1 MNRTGYFDYIENQ
14 LNILSTRIKVRGKLN
29 ILDLHLHSEN
39 FYMDFFNLLYGW
51 NLENLNELS
60 QNIEGIDLIDNKN
73 KLIVQVSAT
82 STKQKIENTLAK
94 EIFEEYKN
102 YRFLFISI
110 ANLADNLRGN
120 VFKNPYNAE
129 FEPKE
134 DIYDISIIL
143 RNIIVL
149 SIDKQKQIYEFIRK
163 ELGDQVDIVKLDSDL
178 ADIINII
185 SNEALTNVNQEINI
199 NTFEIEKK
207 IKFNQLDMSGMI
219 IEDYKIYYSH
229 LSKKY
234 NEFDEQGANKSF
246 LVLQEIRHQYIKL
259 GSEKSYK
266 NNDIL
271 FLSIVEAVKKIILQS
286 KNYIEISFE
295 RLDICVN
302 ILVVDAFI
310 RCKIFKNPEEYNYVI
325 AR

>member
-1 MNRTGYFDYIENQ
+1 M
-14 LNILSTRIKVRGKLN
+14 
-29 ILDLHLHSEN
+29 
-39 FYMDFFNLLYGW
+39 
-51 NLENLNELS
+51 
-60 QNIEGIDLIDNKN
+60 
-73 KLIVQVSAT
+73 
-82 STKQKIENTLAK
+82 
-94 EIFEEYKN
+94 
-102 YRFLFISI
+102 
-110 ANLADNLRGN
+110 
-120 VFKNPYNAE
+120 
-129 FEPKE
+129 
-134 DIYDISIIL
+134 
-143 RNIIVL
+143 L
-149 SIDKQKQIYEFIRK
+149 SIDRQKQIYEFIRK

-185 SNEALTNVNQEINI
+185 SNEALINVRQDINI

-207 IKFNQLDMSGMI
+207 IKFNELDMSGMI

-246 LVLQEIRHQYIKL
+246 LVLQTIRQQYIKL

-271 FLSIVEAVKKIILQS
+271 FLSIVEAVKKIILES

-310 RCKIFKNPEEYNYVI
+310 RCKIFKNPEGYNYVI